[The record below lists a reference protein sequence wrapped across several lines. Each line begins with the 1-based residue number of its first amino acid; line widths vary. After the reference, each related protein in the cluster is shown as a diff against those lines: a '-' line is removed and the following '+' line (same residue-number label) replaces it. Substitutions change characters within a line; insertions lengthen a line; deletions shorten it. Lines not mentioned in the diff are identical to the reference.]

1 MNLAHEQF
9 TDFWFRSKGVLFLA
23 TPHRGTQGKTISDH
37 FLRTI
42 GVVNSI
48 TYPPPQAPKGKGT
61 APAVVNLLEQK
72 LQDSASSFTKKA
84 DAMMIA
90 SFHEDPNT
98 IGLVR

>member
-9 TDFWFRSKGVLFLA
+9 TDIWFRSKGVLFLA
-23 TPHRGTQGKTISDH
+23 TPHRDTQGKTISNH

-42 GVVNSI
+42 GVVNST
-48 TYPPPQAPKGKGT
+48 TYPPPQAPKGQ
-61 APAVVNLLEQK
+61 PAVINLLEQK